1 MKEKIR
7 IILLHS
13 LKENNIEYEEDI
25 IIENPN
31 KKDNGDYSTNLAL
44 RLTKILHKN
53 PLEIAQNITN
63 KINSDLFTKIEIAK
77 PGFINFYMD
86 KKYLLD
92 NINTVLEL
100 QEN

>member
-1 MKEKIR
+1 MEMFSARR
-7 IILLHS
+7 I
-13 LKENNIEYEEDI
+13 YEEDI

-77 PGFINFYMD
+77 PCFINF
-86 KKYLLD
+86 
-92 NINTVLEL
+92 
-100 QEN
+100 